1 MLLKR
6 QANRTQNIC
15 LIILMSIFS
24 LASQAQI
31 TKDSKMVKEKITNTV
46 LIQTEKGPI
55 RIELFINEAPVTT
68 SNFINLVKNGFYNS
82 TVFHRIVKDFVIQG
96 GDPLGDGTGNHI
108 DPKTGKPIF
117 IKLEIHP
124 DLKFDRFGRVGM
136 ARTSDPNSASCQF
149 FIALNA
155 LPSLN
160 PGGVDPYGYAVFGQ
174 VTDDT
179 FETVKKIANDTKP
192 AFPGS
197 DKPLNPVKMIKVI
210 LE

>member
-108 DPKTGKPIF
+108 ESKTGKPIF

-149 FIALNA
+149 L
-155 LPSLN
+155 
-160 PGGVDPYGYAVFGQ
+160 DR
-174 VTDDT
+174 
-179 FETVKKIANDTKP
+179 
-192 AFPGS
+192 
-197 DKPLNPVKMIKVI
+197 
-210 LE
+210 